1 MKTKLQGKKEESPHV
16 VLVIIALNALE
27 QIENLNSRY
36 RDKGPFRALTTQ
48 FKAAIATFVFI
59 SVSEFGKKQRLPL
72 RFFRSTS
79 GSDQS
84 SVSVKCECLTDSLSV
99 IVNFNSNFAVSS
111 FHPSD
116 CVDHASVSQCAVWD
130 CNSFPG
136 QSSEDG
142 SRLSFHTFPLKNAS
156 RLKAWVH
163 ACGRQN
169 LTPTKSDRVCSLH
182 FDSGD
187 FERDLQLELL
197 GHDPKKRQRARKL
210 KPESVPRLPEHHPGA
225 IESKSSKTRE
235 HSIRRAK
242 RAAHQEALREILEAS
257 QAQAS
262 SEAGVGN
269 EEAGK

>member
-1 MKTKLQGKKEESPHV
+1 MVGIEIELIVQDIMIRTKSIGRHKPE
-16 VLVIIALNALE
+16 
-27 QIENLNSRY
+27 
-36 RDKGPFRALTTQ
+36 
-48 FKAAIATFVFI
+48 ATGHPI
-59 SVSEFGKKQRLPL
+59 QEA
-72 RFFRSTS
+72 T
-79 GSDQS
+79 
-84 SVSVKCECLTDSLSV
+84 E
-99 IVNFNSNFAVSS
+99 IVTL
-111 FHPSD
+111 
-116 CVDHASVSQCAVWD
+116 
-130 CNSFPG
+130 
-136 QSSEDG
+136 SSEDG

-169 LTPTKSDRVCSLH
+169 FTPTKSDRVCSLH

-235 HSIRRAK
+235 HSIRRAE

-269 EEAGK
+269 EEAGEAISMSQDMQIPSTSYSHTDETDKIQQSLLVDGRTLVGGDHVPFQLIFHILHHCQPKTKRPPLSRIQICARHHGISVS

>member
-1 MKTKLQGKKEESPHV
+1 LSTSTRT
-16 VLVIIALNALE
+16 
-27 QIENLNSRY
+27 S
-36 RDKGPFRALTTQ
+36 Q
-48 FKAAIATFVFI
+48 FLVFI
-59 SVSEFGKKQRLPL
+59 RVTVWTMP
-72 RFFRSTS
+72 
-79 GSDQS
+79 
-84 SVSVKCECLTDSLSV
+84 
-99 IVNFNSNFAVSS
+99 
-111 FHPSD
+111 
-116 CVDHASVSQCAVWD
+116 QCAVWD

-169 LTPTKSDRVCSLH
+169 FTPTKSDRVCSLH

-235 HSIRRAK
+235 HSIRRAE
-242 RAAHQEALREILEAS
+242 RAAHQEVSRFD
-257 QAQAS
+257 
-262 SEAGVGN
+262 
-269 EEAGK
+269 